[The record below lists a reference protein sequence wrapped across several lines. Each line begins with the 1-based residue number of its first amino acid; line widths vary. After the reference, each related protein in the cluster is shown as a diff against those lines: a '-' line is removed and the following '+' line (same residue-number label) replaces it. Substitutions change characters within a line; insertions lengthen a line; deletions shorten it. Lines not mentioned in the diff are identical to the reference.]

1 MTVFDLLF
9 AVNKGSLNFQILR
22 KDSMATLVDK
32 ISNQKLNDMKLHQV
46 IRLLLMIYIG
56 LIKETVSKVTIVDE
70 SIPFSPRLYGR
81 SAVTYNNKMYVYGGR
96 YVAVV
101 GHSSDMYEYNFDTP
115 NGETATV
122 SLVKQINQGP
132 SCSFCGAVMIDDSH
146 MMILSHKF
154 ADYSTGSTKSRTVV
168 RPYIFDFVSLT
179 WTEKEVPTYNQTDES
194 AFYMRARHGTVLGKD
209 GMIYVIGGTNFYED
223 RNPLTTSYFYDPVY
237 NYYGIIDNNGFD
249 YKTIGPSTFNLP
261 RMICFDRDG
270 NIGSVFGRIGANID
284 TEDYNSHM
292 TMMVLDTKIK
302 TWIKNQTL
310 SLSPSDDI
318 LLNQEYDEG
327 VTVQLVPNTNFAI
340 FFGTKLNTKSLY
352 NVGNEA
358 NPKVLKRLNLVTNA
372 WDIIQAKNYRHSQ
385 YENIYASSAII
396 SNGYMVFAFG
406 TYNYYKDSGVYKDVN
421 IFELLYQNLDNENT
435 SSHNLSLNWVP
446 TISQYEGPFVSET
459 DPIIHVFPSVILF
472 AVLICAI
479 AIIAIIMYMLVNRK
493 TICFKGKRTCS
504 FQRIIGIF
512 CSRRAG
518 ETFSTQIYGL
528 VTNLIFFL
536 LFMLFIAYFAYNIIN
551 SSVSSTEEILETND
565 VPFPDIRICYSGW
578 YYYGYNDTN
587 GVFPYLD
594 CLPSSNPSD
603 VNYCEDVYKLPRSIV
618 SPNFLE
624 GETICYMYAPPIDRL
639 NYIHEGAYLNFRHS
653 GGVSDSVEQS
663 IHIQIYEPTKNPN
676 RVVFDISPFPRQYSA
691 EYLDDWIDF
700 QLNNSFIHGTAGQ
713 KITLNGLS
721 SVNIHFKITYT
732 QKIDPDSLW
741 NLVGVFP
748 NYIQIS
754 ELSITNSEVFGNQ
767 NAGYK
772 TKFMELYPLDQQKTV
787 VTEKRDVTIM
797 STLGILGGIASMLI
811 ALRVFLFGARPAKPW
826 GIFQRLSFKSRWEQ
840 SKSKNLNKFFRIPGV
855 ENVPFVT
862 PVHERF
868 SNIHTV
874 NEDHS
879 LTAGRSRSL
888 NGERER
894 FLSEQSASGTQIDS
908 FSIHNSIEK
917 DKNSE
922 LSNSDYNMQERL
934 EQIEARNQILELVL
948 KAYYMDDRVF
958 REIHENIKKEAHAER
973 TSSSEEVSN
982 EEKQV

>member
-1 MTVFDLLF
+1 
-9 AVNKGSLNFQILR
+9 
-22 KDSMATLVDK
+22 
-32 ISNQKLNDMKLHQV
+32 
-46 IRLLLMIYIG
+46 
-56 LIKETVSKVTIVDE
+56 
-70 SIPFSPRLYGR
+70 
-81 SAVTYNNKMYVYGGR
+81 MYVYGGR

-115 NGETATV
+115 NGETATM

-154 ADYSTGSTKSRTVV
+154 ANSSASSTESSTVV

-223 RNPLTTSYFYDPVY
+223 SNPLTTSYFYDPVL

-261 RMICFDRDG
+261 DG
-270 NIGSVFGRIGANID
+270 NIGSVFGRIGAKID
-284 TEDYNSHM
+284 TEDYNSHKI
-292 TMMVLDTKIK
+292 MMVLDTKIK

-310 SLSPSDDI
+310 SLSLSDDI

-340 FFGTKLNTKSLY
+340 FFGTKLNTESLF
-352 NVGNEA
+352 NVENEA

-396 SNGYMVFAFG
+396 SSKYMVFAFG
-406 TYNYYKDSGVYKDVN
+406 TFNYYKDSGVYKDVN
-421 IFELLYQNLDNENT
+421 IFELLYQNLDIENT

-446 TISQYEGPFVSET
+446 TISKYEGPFVSET
-459 DPIIHVFPSVILF
+459 DPIIHVFPSVIFF

-493 TICFKGKRTCS
+493 IICFKGQRTCS
-504 FQRIIGIF
+504 FQRIISIF
-512 CSRRAG
+512 CSR
-518 ETFSTQIYGL
+518 
-528 VTNLIFFL
+528 
-536 LFMLFIAYFAYNIIN
+536 
-551 SSVSSTEEILETND
+551 SSVSSTEEFLETND

-772 TKFMELYPLDQQKTV
+772 TKFMELYPLYQQKTV

-868 SNIHTV
+868 FEIHTV

-879 LTAGRSRSL
+879 STAGCSRSL
-888 NGERER
+888 NGERDR
-894 FLSEQSASGTQIDS
+894 FLSEQSASNTQIDS
-908 FSIHNSIEK
+908 CSIHNSIEK

-973 TSSSEEVSN
+973 VSSSEEVSN
-982 EEKQV
+982 EEKQVR